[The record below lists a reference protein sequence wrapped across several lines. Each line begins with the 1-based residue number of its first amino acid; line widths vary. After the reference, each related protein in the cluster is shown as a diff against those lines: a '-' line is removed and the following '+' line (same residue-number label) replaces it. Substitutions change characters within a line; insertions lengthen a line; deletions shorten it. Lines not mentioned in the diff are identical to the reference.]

1 MWLLHWNDNMPT
13 VLFAAAFLTA
23 LQILA
28 QVSYEAEMKPLFD
41 GFSKSCAA
49 KNLRCFTPDDL
60 NYRIEKF
67 EPSMTPQQDQ
77 SFKIDGRL

>member
-1 MWLLHWNDNMPT
+1 MPT
-13 VLFAAAFLTA
+13 VLFVAAFLTA
-23 LQILA
+23 LQMPA
-28 QVSYEAEMKPLFD
+28 PFSYKAEMKPLFD

-49 KNLRCFTPDDL
+49 KNLRCFTPGDL

-67 EPSMTPQQDQ
+67 EPSMTPRHDQ

>member
-1 MWLLHWNDNMPT
+1 MT
-13 VLFAAAFLTA
+13 KILFAAAFLTA

-49 KNLRCFTPDDL
+49 KNLRCFTPGDL

-67 EPSMTPQQDQ
+67 EPSMTPRQDQ
-77 SFKIDGRL
+77 SFKLDGLL